1 MARVKPVTLAS
12 HVASCSPDSQTPRT
26 QHSSPDTDMS
36 GNQFA
41 ALEIEKDT
49 GSSSSAPTQTCEI
62 LEMDGV
68 VCAISRLRLHLCSRV
83 CSLRHLISLAIPG
96 Q

>member
-1 MARVKPVTLAS
+1 
-12 HVASCSPDSQTPRT
+12 
-26 QHSSPDTDMS
+26 MS

-68 VCAISRLRLHLCSRV
+68 VRAISGFGFTCAPVSAHC
-83 CSLRHLISLAIPG
+83 G
-96 Q
+96 T